1 VTATVKIA
9 LIQTNSG
16 RDVAPNLAV
25 VGEQVR
31 EAAGAGA
38 RFVLTPE
45 NVAMLE
51 PVRAQALEKSAPEAS
66 HAAIPFFADLARG
79 LGIHLLAGS
88 FAIKREDGLLANR
101 SYLFDDKG
109 RVGARYSKIHMFD
122 VDLPNGERYRESSS
136 FAPGEAAVLAPS
148 PFGPIGLTICYDLRF
163 PHLYRAL
170 AKAGAAILTVPS
182 AFTVVTG
189 EAHWH
194 VLLRARA
201 IETGCFVLAPAQ
213 TGTHAEGRRTY
224 GHSLA
229 VAPWGEILGDAGTDT
244 GILYADL
251 DLARIADARARV
263 PALQHDRPFAPPLAV
278 EEKSAAEYS

>member
-1 VTATVKIA
+1 
-9 LIQTNSG
+9 
-16 RDVAPNLAV
+16 
-25 VGEQVR
+25 
-31 EAAGAGA
+31 
-38 RFVLTPE
+38 VLTPE

-51 PVRAQALEKSAPEAS
+51 PVRAKALEKAAPEAT
-66 HAAIPFFADLARG
+66 HPAIPFFADLASG
-79 LGIHLLAGS
+79 LGIYLLAGS
-88 FAIKREDGLLANR
+88 FAVKREDGLLANR

-109 RVGARYSKIHMFD
+109 RIAARYSKIHMFD
-122 VDLPNGERYRESSS
+122 VDLPNGERYRESST
-136 FAPGEAAVLAPS
+136 FVPGEEAVLAPS
-148 PFGPIGLTICYDLRF
+148 PFGPIGLTVCYDLRF

-229 VAPWGEILGDAGTDT
+229 VAPWGEILGDGGTEP

-263 PALQHDRPFAPPLAV
+263 PSLTHDRPFAPPVPV
-278 EEKSAAEYS
+278 EKKTAAE

>member
-16 RDVAPNLAV
+16 RNVAPNLAA

-31 EAAGAGA
+31 QAAGAGA

-51 PVRAQALEKSAPEAS
+51 PVRAQALGKSAPEAS
-66 HAAIPFFADLARG
+66 HAAIPFFADLARA

-109 RVGARYSKIHMFD
+109 RVAARYSKIHMFD

-170 AKAGAAILTVPS
+170 AQAGAAILTVPS

-244 GILYADL
+244 GILYAEL

-263 PALQHDRPFAPPLAV
+263 PSLQHDRPFAPPLPV
-278 EEKSAAEYS
+278 EEKSAAE